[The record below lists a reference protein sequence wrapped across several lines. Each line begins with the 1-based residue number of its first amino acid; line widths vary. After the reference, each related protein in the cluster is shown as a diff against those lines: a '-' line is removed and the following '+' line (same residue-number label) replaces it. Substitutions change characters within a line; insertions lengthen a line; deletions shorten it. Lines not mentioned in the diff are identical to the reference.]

1 MPKIVNC
8 DQYRQE
14 LLHKCFDLFAQK
26 GYSIAMRQIAL
37 ALGVSTGTLYH
48 YFPSK
53 KSLYLQ
59 LVKEQTQQDILNF
72 LLTAG
77 NPPTLS
83 ERLETLFNFITENE
97 DYFLKQISL
106 RASFYQQQEQTEVL
120 NKEVLKQADVQ
131 TIRVIADY
139 LRSDIAIADF
149 VLNSIYGLLLQ
160 CFFENKTVS
169 FSQQSAL
176 LSQMLGAYQEQKQSA
191 TLLGNSL

>member
-72 LLTAG
+72 LLAAG